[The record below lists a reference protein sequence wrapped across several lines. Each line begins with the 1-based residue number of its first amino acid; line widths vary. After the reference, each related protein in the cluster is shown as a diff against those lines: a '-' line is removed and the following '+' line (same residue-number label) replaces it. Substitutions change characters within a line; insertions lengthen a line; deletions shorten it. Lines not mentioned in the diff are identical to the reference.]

1 MSGDIKTI
9 KITDSRINDLTN
21 DMTFGVFDGGSQS
34 TYQQFPFNSASN
46 SSLTANIQIPSESI
60 VSDARVLFK
69 SDLNLTVQCGNVP
82 ATKQAFQ
89 YGLTDSLNSY
99 PLQSCFTTANVL
111 INNANSSTNYQDV
124 LPFLKL
130 LEDSKNSDKINS
142 TSPDYVNEFWGM
154 YSDAILTNSNP
165 MASYNEASYDNAR
178 IPNGAYP
185 CTITVNH
192 YVAGVLTDSSLIS
205 TATTDTWTIYLTFKG
220 LTEPFLGLSPFANK
234 DFNKAGLLGLNNTA
248 LTLNIDSAVR
258 RVFCTG
264 NTAVNQAGNGLTSY
278 ITNISLGNP
287 SSNGLGFTNS
297 KLMFNFL
304 TLSDLQYS
312 KISTRAVTNYSSYD
326 RYISPASS
334 SPSVAPNGTGSVTF
348 QNIQLNQIPNL
359 LVFAL
364 RVPVSQQN
372 WAYTDSFLKINTV
385 SITLNNQSG
394 LIASGLIENLYNMSV
409 DSGSHQSFYA
419 FGGRAN
425 AIQNGVAVQVPT
437 IGSMICI
444 NPSKFLSLNPLLSNS
459 SIGQFN
465 LQITITSFENQFPF
479 TIQPEGIIMCL
490 NSGYFITETGSSS
503 IFTAV
508 LDRQMVLDAKNQEH
522 HDVIDE
528 ELYKRTVGG
537 KMHHGFSGI
546 AKFFRHMKPHHMIK
560 KALGMDH
567 HDDHEEGGRHRKHS
581 HSMSKSRLS
590 KLLR

>member
-1 MSGDIKTI
+1 MSHEIKAI
-9 KITDSRINDLTN
+9 NIVDSRINDLTN
-21 DMTFGVFDGGSQS
+21 DMTFGVFDSASQS

-46 SSLTANIQIPSESI
+46 SNLTANIQIPSEAI
-60 VSDARVLFK
+60 VSDARVLLK
-69 SDLNLTVQCGNVP
+69 SDLNLTITCGNVP

-99 PLQSCFTTANVL
+99 PLQSLFTTTQL
-111 INNANSSTNYQDV
+111 TINNATSSTNTIDV
-124 LPFLKL
+124 LAFIKL

-142 TSPDYVNEFWGM
+142 TSPDYVNEFWGL
-154 YSDAILTNSNP
+154 YSDAVLTNSNP
-165 MASYNEASYDNAR
+165 MASYNEASYDNSR

-185 CTITVNH
+185 ATITVNH
-192 YVAGVLTDSSLIS
+192 YINGVYTDSSLIS
-205 TATTDTWTIYLTFKG
+205 TGATTDTWVIYLTFKG
-220 LTEPFLGLSPFANK
+220 LTEPFLCLSPFANK
-234 DFNKAGLLGLNNTA
+234 DFNKAGLLGTNNIA
-248 LTLNIDSAVR
+248 MTLNVDSACKKVWASGNSY
-258 RVFCTG
+258 VNNAGTG
-264 NTAVNQAGNGLTSY
+264 LSSY

-312 KISTRAVTNYSSYD
+312 KVSTRSVTGFSDYS

-334 SPSVAPNGTGSVTF
+334 SPVVPAGGSGSVTF

-364 RVPVSQQN
+364 RVPISQQN
-372 WAYTDSFLKINTV
+372 WAYTDSFLKLNSV

-394 LIASGLIENLYNMSV
+394 LIASALIENLYNMSV
-409 DSGSHQSFYA
+409 DSGSHQSFYS

-425 AIQNGVAVQVPT
+425 AIQNGVAVTVPT

-444 NPSKFLSLNPLLSNS
+444 NPAKYLSLNQLLSNS

-465 LQITITSFENQFPF
+465 LQVTITSFENQFPF
-479 TIQPEGIIMCL
+479 SIQPEGIIMCL
-490 NSGYFITETGSSS
+490 NSGYFVSETGSSS

-508 LDRQMVLDAKNQEH
+508 LDRQMVLDAKQQEH
-522 HDVIDE
+522 HSVIDE

-537 KMHHGFSGI
+537 KLHHGFAGI
-546 AKFFRHMKPHHMIK
+546 SKFFKNMKPHHMIH
-560 KALGMDH
+560 KALGMGGED
-567 HDDHEEGGRHRKHS
+567 EEGGKH
-581 HSMSKSRLS
+581 HKKHHMSKSRLS

>member
-1 MSGDIKTI
+1 M
-9 KITDSRINDLTN
+9 
-21 DMTFGVFDGGSQS
+21 
-34 TYQQFPFNSASN
+34 
-46 SSLTANIQIPSESI
+46 
-60 VSDARVLFK
+60 
-69 SDLNLTVQCGNVP
+69 P

-99 PLQSCFTTANVL
+99 PLQSCFSTANVL

-185 CTITVNH
+185 ASITVNH
-192 YVAGVLTDSSLIS
+192 YIAGVLTDSSLIS
-205 TATTDTWTIYLTFKG
+205 TATSDTWTIYITFKG

-234 DFNKAGLLGLNNTA
+234 DFNKAGLLGVNNLA
-248 LTLNIDSAVR
+248 ITLNIDAQLK
-258 RVFCTG
+258 RVWCTG
-264 NTAVNQAGNGLTSY
+264 NSYVNNAGTGLSSY
-278 ITNISLGNP
+278 ITNITLGNP

-312 KISTRAVTNYSSYD
+312 KVSTRSVTNYSDYS
-326 RYISPASS
+326 RYIAPASS
-334 SPSVAPNGTGSVTF
+334 SPLVAPNGTGSVTF

-359 LVFAL
+359 LCFAL
-364 RVPVSQQN
+364 RVPIANQTQ
-372 WAYTDSFLKINTV
+372 AYTDSFLKINTV

-394 LIASGLIENLYNMSV
+394 LIASALIENLYNMSV
-409 DSGSHQSFYA
+409 DSGSHQSFYS

-425 AIQNGVAVQVPT
+425 AVQSGVAVTVPT
-437 IGSMICI
+437 LGSMICI
-444 NPSKFLSLNPLLSNS
+444 NPAKYLSLNPLLSNS

-465 LQITITSFENQFPF
+465 LQITITNFENQFPF
-479 TIQPEGIIMCL
+479 SIQPEGIIMCL
-490 NSGYFITETGSSS
+490 NSGYFVTETGSSS

-508 LDRQMVLDAKNQEH
+508 LDRQMVLDAKQQEH
-522 HDVIDE
+522 HSIIDE

-537 KMHHGFSGI
+537 KIHHGFSGLS
-546 AKFFRHMKPHHMIK
+546 KFFKHTKQHLH
-560 KALGMDH
+560 KALGMN
-567 HDDHEEGGRHRKHS
+567 DDHEEGGRHKKS
-581 HSMSKSRLS
+581 HHMSKSRLS

>member
-1 MSGDIKTI
+1 MSHEIKAI
-9 KITDSRINDLTN
+9 NIVDSRINDLTN
-21 DMTFGVFDGGSQS
+21 DMTFGVFDSASQS

-46 SSLTANIQIPSESI
+46 SNLTANIQIPSEAI
-60 VSDARVLFK
+60 VSDARVLLK
-69 SDLNLTVQCGNVP
+69 SDLNLTITCGNVP

-99 PLQSCFTTANVL
+99 PLQSLFTTAQVT
-111 INNANSSTNYQDV
+111 INNATSSTNYQDV

-142 TSPDYVNEFWGM
+142 TSPDYVNEFWGL

-165 MASYNEASYDNAR
+165 MASYNEASYDNSR

-185 CTITVNH
+185 ATITVNH
-192 YVAGVLTDSSLIS
+192 YIAGVYTDSSLIS
-205 TATTDTWTIYLTFKG
+205 TATTDTWIIYVTFKG

-234 DFNKAGLLGLNNTA
+234 DFNKAGLLGTNNIA
-248 LTLNIDSAVR
+248 MTLNIDNACKKIWAS
-258 RVFCTG
+258 G
-264 NTAVNQAGNGLTSY
+264 NSYVNNAGNGLASY
-278 ITNISLGNP
+278 ITNITLGNP
-287 SSNGLGFTNS
+287 SSNNLGFTNS

-312 KISTRAVTNYSSYD
+312 KVSTRSITGYSDYS

-334 SPSVAPNGTGSVTF
+334 SPVVPAGGSGSVTF

-364 RVPVSQQN
+364 RVPISQQN
-372 WAYTDSFLKINTV
+372 WAYSDSFLKLNSV

-394 LIASGLIENLYNMSV
+394 LISSALVENLYNMSV
-409 DSGSHQSFYA
+409 DSGSHQSFYS

-425 AIQNGVAVQVPT
+425 AIQNGVAVTIPT
-437 IGSMICI
+437 IGSMITI
-444 NPSKFLSLNPLLSNS
+444 NPSKYLSLNPLLSNS

-479 TIQPEGIIMCL
+479 SIQPEGIIMCL
-490 NSGYFITETGSSS
+490 NSGYFVSETGSSS

-508 LDRQMVLDAKNQEH
+508 LDRQMVLDAKQQEH
-522 HDVIDE
+522 HNIIDE

-537 KMHHGFSGI
+537 KLHHGFAGI
-546 AKFFRHMKPHHMIK
+546 SKFFRNMKPHHMIH
-560 KALGMDH
+560 KALGMGGED
-567 HDDHEEGGRHRKHS
+567 EEGGKH
-581 HSMSKSRLS
+581 HKKHHMSKSRLS

>member
-1 MSGDIKTI
+1 MSNEIKAI
-9 KITDSRINDLTN
+9 NIVDSRINDLTN
-21 DMTFGVFDGGSQS
+21 DMTFAVFDGASQC

-46 SSLTANIQIPSESI
+46 SNLTSNIQIPSEAI
-60 VSDARVLFK
+60 VSDARVLLR
-69 SDLNLTVQCGNVP
+69 SDLNLTIQCANVP

-99 PLQSCFTTANVL
+99 PLQSLFTTTQVT
-111 INNANSSTNYQDV
+111 INNATSSTNTIDV
-124 LPFLKL
+124 LPFIKL

-142 TSPDYVNEFWGM
+142 TSPDYVNEYWGL

-165 MASYNEASYDNAR
+165 MASYNEASYDNSR

-185 CTITVNH
+185 ATITVNH
-192 YVAGVLTDSSLIS
+192 YINGVLTDNSLIS
-205 TATTDTWTIYLTFKG
+205 TSTTDTWTIYISFSG
-220 LTEPFLGLSPFANK
+220 LTEPFLCLSPFANK
-234 DFNKAGLLGLNNTA
+234 DFNKAGLLGTNNIA
-248 LTLNIDSAVR
+248 MTLNVDTACK
-258 RVFCTG
+258 RVWATG
-264 NTAVNQAGNGLTSY
+264 NSSVNQAGTGLTSY
-278 ITNISLGNP
+278 ITAITLGNP

-312 KISTRAVTNYSSYD
+312 KVSTRSVTGYSDYS

-334 SPSVAPNGTGSVTF
+334 SPLVAPNGSGSVTF

-359 LVFAL
+359 LVFGL
-364 RVPVSQQN
+364 RVPVASQN
-372 WAYTDSFLKINTV
+372 WAYTDSFLKINTI

-394 LIASGLIENLYNMSV
+394 LLASGLIQNVYNMSV
-409 DSGSHQSFYA
+409 DSGSHQSFYS

-425 AIQNGVAVQVPT
+425 AVQNGVAVTVPT
-437 IGSMICI
+437 VGSMICI

-479 TIQPEGIIMCL
+479 SIQPEGIIMCL
-490 NSGYFITETGSSS
+490 NSGYFVTETGSSS

-508 LDRQMVLDAKNQEH
+508 LDRQAVLDAKNEPEKH
-522 HDVIDE
+522 NVIDE
-528 ELYKRTVGG
+528 ELYNRTVGG
-537 KMHHGFSGI
+537 KMYKGF
-546 AKFFRHMKPHHMIK
+546 ADANKFHKSSKPNME
-560 KALGMDH
+560 MVED
-567 HDDHEEGGRHRKHS
+567 EEGGKRTKRGTKVCI
-581 HSMSKSRLS
+581 SKRNLQ

>member
-1 MSGDIKTI
+1 MSEEIKGI

-21 DMTFGVFDGGSQS
+21 DMTFGVFDGATQC

-46 SSLTANIQIPSESI
+46 SNLTANIQIPSESI
-60 VSDARVLFK
+60 LSDARVLLK
-69 SDLNLTVQCGNVP
+69 SDLNLTIQCGNVP

-99 PLQSCFTTANVL
+99 PLQSIFSTAQVTL
-111 INNANSSTNYQDV
+111 NNATSSTNYQDV

-130 LEDSKNSDKINS
+130 LEDNKNSDKINS
-142 TSPDYVNEFWGM
+142 TSPDYVNEYWGM
-154 YSDAILTNSNP
+154 YGDAILTNSNP

-185 CTITVNH
+185 AIITVNH
-192 YVAGVLTDSSLIS
+192 YIAGVLTDSSLIS
-205 TATTDTWTIYLTFKG
+205 TATTDTWTIYITFKG

-234 DFNKAGLLGLNNTA
+234 DFNKAGLLGTNNIA
-248 LTLNIDSAVR
+248 MTLNVDTACKKVWA
-258 RVFCTG
+258 TG
-264 NTAVNQAGNGLTSY
+264 NTTVNSNSLSSY
-278 ITNISLGNP
+278 ITSITLGNP
-287 SSNGLGFTNS
+287 SSNNLGFTNS

-312 KISTRAVTNYSSYD
+312 KVSTRSVTGYSDYS

-334 SPSVAPNGTGSVTF
+334 SPLVAPNGTGSVTF

-364 RVPVSQQN
+364 RVPISQQN
-372 WAYTDSFLKINTV
+372 WAYTDSFLKINTI

-394 LIASGLIENLYNMSV
+394 LLASALIENVYNMSL
-409 DSGSHQSFYA
+409 DSGSHQSFYS

-425 AIQNGVAVQVPT
+425 AIQNGIAVQVPT

-444 NPSKFLSLNPLLSNS
+444 NPSKYLSLNPLLSNS

-479 TIQPEGIIMCL
+479 SIQPEGIIMCL
-490 NSGYFITETGSSS
+490 NSGYFVTETGSSS

-508 LDRQMVLDAKNQEH
+508 LDRQMVLDAKQQDH
-522 HDVIDE
+522 HSIIDE

-537 KMHHGFSGI
+537 KLHHGFAGI
-546 AKFFRHMKPHHMIK
+546 SKFFRNMKPHHMLH
-560 KALGMDH
+560 KALGMGSDE
-567 HDDHEEGGRHRKHS
+567 DEGGAKHRRKVCITK
-581 HSMSKSRLS
+581 SKLH

>member
-1 MSGDIKTI
+1 MSNEIKAI
-9 KITDSRINDLTN
+9 NIVDSRINDLTN
-21 DMTFGVFDGGSQS
+21 DMTFGVFDGATQC

-46 SSLTANIQIPSESI
+46 SNLTSNIQIPSEAI
-60 VSDARVLFK
+60 VSDARVLLR
-69 SDLNLTVQCGNVP
+69 SDLNLTITVGNVP

-99 PLQSCFTTANVL
+99 PLQSLFTTTQVT
-111 INNANSSTNYQDV
+111 INNATSSTNTIDV
-124 LPFLKL
+124 LPFIKL

-142 TSPDYVNEFWGM
+142 TSPDYVNESWGM

-165 MASYNEASYDNAR
+165 MASYNEASYDNSR

-185 CTITVNH
+185 ATIVVNH
-192 YVAGVLTDSSLIS
+192 YINGVLTDNSLIS
-205 TATTDTWTIYLTFKG
+205 TATTDTWTIYISFSG
-220 LTEPFLGLSPFANK
+220 LTEPFLCLSPFANK
-234 DFNKAGLLGLNNTA
+234 DFNKAGLLGTNNIA
-248 LTLNIDSAVR
+248 MTLNVDTACK
-258 RVFCTG
+258 RVWATG
-264 NTAVNQAGNGLTSY
+264 NTAVNQAGTGLSSY
-278 ITNISLGNP
+278 ITAITLGTP

-312 KISTRAVTNYSSYD
+312 KVSTRSVTGYSDYS

-334 SPSVAPNGTGSVTF
+334 SPLVAPNGSGSVTF

-359 LVFAL
+359 LVFGL
-364 RVPVSQQN
+364 RVPIASQN
-372 WAYTDSFLKINTV
+372 WAYTDSFLKINTI

-394 LIASGLIENLYNMSV
+394 LLASGLIQNVYNMSV
-409 DSGSHQSFYA
+409 DSGSHQSFYS

-425 AIQNGVAVQVPT
+425 AVQNGVAVTVPT
-437 IGSMICI
+437 VGSMICI

-479 TIQPEGIIMCL
+479 SIQPEGIILCL
-490 NSGYFITETGSSS
+490 NSGYFVTETGSSS

-508 LDRQMVLDAKNQEH
+508 LDRQAVLDAKNEPEKH
-522 HDVIDE
+522 NVIDE
-528 ELYKRTVGG
+528 ELYNRTVGG
-537 KMHHGFSGI
+537 KMYKGF
-546 AKFFRHMKPHHMIK
+546 ADANKFHKGTKPHM
-560 KALGMDH
+560 GMAEEG
-567 HDDHEEGGRHRKHS
+567 EEGGKHRRKVCITK
-581 HSMSKSRLS
+581 SKLH